1 MRLVATLMFMA
12 AAACGLAGNAQAKVD
27 VRIDLASQ
35 TMRVT
40 SLEGS
45 YVFPISSARSGFVT
59 PRGSY
64 RPQRL
69 ERMHYSRKYHMSPMP
84 HSIFFRG
91 GYAIHGTNSVRE
103 LGRPASHGCIRLAPG
118 HAAKLYAMVQAEG
131 ARISITGTPP
141 RSTAFAKLQKRSV
154 KTKVAVAKVKR
165 LAAPLAY
172 VPVRYQ
178 PRTPSFR
185 FWLTHPAPGFR

>member
-12 AAACGLAGNAQAKVD
+12 VAAFGMAGAAQAKVD

-40 SLEGS
+40 SSQGAFA
-45 YVFPISSARSGFVT
+45 FPISSARSGFVT

-84 HSIFFRG
+84 HSTPPP
-91 GYAIHGTNSVRE
+91 AA
-103 LGRPASHGCIRLAPG
+103 PASPWSDPVETSPSSRRCGSGGSPSSPESTVEVSSTL
-118 HAAKLYAMVQAEG
+118 
-131 ARISITGTPP
+131 
-141 RSTAFAKLQKRSV
+141 RST
-154 KTKVAVAKVKR
+154 
-165 LAAPLAY
+165 
-172 VPVRYQ
+172 
-178 PRTPSFR
+178 
-185 FWLTHPAPGFR
+185 

>member
-12 AAACGLAGNAQAKVD
+12 AAAFGMAGNAQAKVD

-40 SLEGS
+40 SSQGAFT
-45 YVFPISSARSGFVT
+45 FPISSARSGFIT

-64 RPQRL
+64 SPRRL

-91 GYAIHGTNSVRE
+91 GYAIHGTNSE
-103 LGRPASHGCIRLAPG
+103 IGRAH
-118 HAAKLYAMVQAEG
+118 V
-131 ARISITGTPP
+131 
-141 RSTAFAKLQKRSV
+141 
-154 KTKVAVAKVKR
+154 
-165 LAAPLAY
+165 
-172 VPVRYQ
+172 
-178 PRTPSFR
+178 
-185 FWLTHPAPGFR
+185 